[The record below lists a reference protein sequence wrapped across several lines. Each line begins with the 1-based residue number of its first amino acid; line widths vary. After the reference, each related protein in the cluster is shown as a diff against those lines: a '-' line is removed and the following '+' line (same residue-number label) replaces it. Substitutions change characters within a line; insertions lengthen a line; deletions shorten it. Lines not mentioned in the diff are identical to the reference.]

1 MFQSQSSLSPQNRF
15 SQEVG
20 AVALKEQSSDQATGT
35 SLSFLHQLLGD
46 YHPRNFTVK
55 NSRLLPPV
63 GVWTVSQFQCGWSS
77 SQTSYPS

>member
-1 MFQSQSSLSPQNRF
+1 M
-15 SQEVG
+15 
-20 AVALKEQSSDQATGT
+20 TGVYGPKPFIPT
-35 SLSFLHQLLGD
+35 RRRSIRLA
-46 YHPRNFTVK
+46 PIVK